1 MKTGDHSVGV
11 LSQIKNGTVSW
22 AAVGTV
28 VAAAALGVFI
38 LIATGFAGSEVLH
51 NAAHDVRHGISFP
64 CH

>member
-1 MKTGDHSVGV
+1 MNTGDHSVGV
-11 LSQIKNGTVSW
+11 FSQIKNGTVSW
-22 AAVGTV
+22 TAVGTV

-51 NAAHDVRHGISFP
+51 NAAHDVRHSISFP